1 MLIAKNE
8 LFPIEENKNNTKS
21 TNKHESKRKQ
31 DLW

>member
-8 LFPIEENKNNTKS
+8 LFPIENKSITKS

>member
-8 LFPIEENKNNTKS
+8 LFPLENKNNTKS
-21 TNKHESKRKQ
+21 TYKHESKRKQ